1 MCAKDIIVLIWLLP
15 VMNSLNPNVAM
26 MDTMADIKERIYLIY
41 PTIMDGIVPFA
52 VMLLFS
58 SLTGGK
64 GLTNI

>member
-15 VMNSLNPNVAM
+15 VMNSLTPIVVI
-26 MDTMADIKERIYLIY
+26 MDTMADIKERIYFLY

-58 SLTGGK
+58 SLTDGK
-64 GLTNI
+64 GL